1 MSLSFLPRRSA
12 LLSAAALAALL
23 PAAASADIALI
34 EEGEA
39 HPSLSLFGR
48 LQYDFVNFDS
58 QLRGSEDVIEMRRF
72 RLGVRGGH
80 GPLSYKLEGDF
91 SQGEATLK
99 DAYLEYETDAVTL
112 RAGQFKTPN
121 SLEELTSSGSILFM
135 ERGQTNA
142 LFGLGRRIG
151 IAAEHAGEGYVLQAG
166 VFGNAVSDDLSDA
179 LDGSQTSLSARGV
192 LQPVMEEGRVLHLGA
207 HLRQTDYSDGA
218 RFSTK
223 PAVREYGSIARF
235 DYRAG
240 SALGEADSSLLT
252 GLEALWM
259 DGRFLAQSEIM
270 RLDVDG
276 PAGDPSFTSGYL
288 ALGVMLTDDRR
299 SYKTGSGT
307 LGGVTPNRPVTEGG
321 YGAWQAGARIEL
333 TDFDDATGGELNTY
347 AANLSWWPTRATR
360 VVFEAGRSES
370 EGTAG
375 INDEVEFLQARLQLD
390 W

>member
-1 MSLSFLPRRSA
+1 MLPALIARAGLLAFAFSA
-12 LLSAAALAALL
+12 LCV
-23 PAAASADIALI
+23 PAHGDITVA
-34 EEGEA
+34 EGSENS
-39 HPSLSLFGR
+39 PSLSLFGR
-48 LQYDFVNFDS
+48 LQYDFAAFDS
-58 QLRGSEDVIEMRRF
+58 ALNGSEDAIEMRRF
-72 RLGVRGGH
+72 RLGLRGDF
-80 GPLSYKLEGDF
+80 GPVAYKLEGDF
-91 SQGEATLK
+91 SQGEASLK
-99 DAYLEYETDAVTL
+99 DAYLEYETGAVTL

-151 IAAEHAGEGYVLQAG
+151 IAAEHAGQGYVLQAG
-166 VFGNAVSDDLSDA
+166 IFGNAVSDDLSGA
-179 LDGSQTSLSARGV
+179 LDGSETSLSARGV
-192 LQPVMEEGRVLHLGA
+192 FQPVLGADRVLHLGG
-207 HLRQTDYSDGA
+207 HLRHTDYGDGA
-218 RFSTK
+218 RFSTR
-223 PAVREYGSIARF
+223 PAVREYGTISRF

-240 SALGEADSSLLT
+240 SALGEADSSVLT

-276 PAGDPSFTSGYL
+276 PAGDPAFTSGYL
-288 ALGVMLTDDRR
+288 ALGFMLTDDRR
-299 SYKTGSGT
+299 GYKTGSGT
-307 LGGVTPNRPVTEGG
+307 LGGVSPNRPVTEGG

-347 AANLSWWPTRATR
+347 AANLSWWPTAATR
-360 VVFEAGRSES
+360 VMLEAGRSES

-375 INDEVEFLQARLQLD
+375 INDEVDFLQLRLQLD